1 MTVGDVIRRA
11 LREIGALSK
20 NEPPSADEM
29 NDGLEALNDMLGL
42 WSARKIIVRG
52 MTLENF
58 PLTAAVPS
66 YTIGPT
72 GVFATPKPYR
82 VTSGYIRD
90 TNLVDTPLEIVRVD
104 EYDSYEDKAISSAR
118 PWALAYDPG
127 AAQQAAQLGTLF
139 LYPTPDASTTYR
151 LYIESQ
157 KAFANFANIAA
168 TVTFEEAYSEALKYN
183 LAIRL
188 YREYHEHMKPIP
200 TDLIVLAKEGMCAI
214 EKLNAE
220 QVHSVIEV
228 PGKKAIFNVYTGD
241 YH

>member
-1 MTVGDVIRRA
+1 MTVGDIIRAA
-11 LREIGALSK
+11 LRKINVGAQG
-20 NEPPSADEM
+20 EPMSAIDA

-52 MTLENF
+52 MTQENF
-58 PLTAAVPS
+58 PLTAAVFS
-66 YTIGPT
+66 YTIGAT

-82 VTSGYIRD
+82 ITSAFVRD
-90 TNLVDTPLEIVRVD
+90 TNLVDTPIDIITVAEF
-104 EYDSYEDKAISSAR
+104 DSYEDKAISSAR

-127 AAQQAAQLGTLF
+127 AAQQAAQLGTIF
-139 LYPTPDASTTYR
+139 LYPTPDASTAYR

-157 KAFANFANIAA
+157 KAFTNFPNIAA
-168 TVTFEEAYSEALKYN
+168 TVTFEEVYSEALKYN

-188 YREYHEHMKPIP
+188 YREYHEHGKPIP
-200 TDLIVLAKEGMCAI
+200 SDLTYLADRAMCVI

-220 QVHSVIEV
+220 QVHSIIEV
-228 PGKKAIFNVYTGD
+228 PSRRGVFNIYTGD